1 MSKTSYADSGV
12 DIEAGTRTVDLI
24 KAKVNAT
31 HSSAVLNKIGAFASL
46 YDIKTIGAAYD
57 HPLLV
62 QSIDGVG
69 TKLIVAEMVE
79 SFYSV
84 GQDIVNHSCNDI
96 VVLGA
101 KPLTF
106 LDYIANEK
114 LNPEHVAEM
123 VSGMADACSEVGLS
137 LVGGET
143 AEMPGTY
150 ISGKH
155 DIAGCITGI
164 VEKSK
169 VITGE
174 HIKPGDIAFGLAS
187 NGLHTNGFSL
197 ARKVLFDVAKLSAGS
212 IIPELNAGLTESSK
226 TLADHL
232 LAVHVNYTKPI
243 HKLIDSGVQIAGLS
257 HITGGGFIDN
267 IPRVLPKDV
276 DMEIKV
282 GSWEVLPIFKL
293 IQELGRVEDQE
304 MYKVLNMGIGMIIIV
319 DKSERNNVTSIMSSM
334 PEFKLYEIG
343 QIIKGTRQ
351 VVLN

>member
-1 MSKTSYADSGV
+1 MSKTSYAQSGV

-31 HSSAVLNKIGAFASL
+31 HNAKVLNGIGAFGAL
-46 YDIKTIGAAYD
+46 YDIKAACEGYK
-57 HPLLV
+57 HPVLV

-69 TKLIVAEMVE
+69 TKLIIAEMME

-106 LDYIANEK
+106 LDYVANEK

-164 VEKSK
+164 VEKDRIIDGK
-169 VITGE
+169 N
-174 HIKPGDIAFGLAS
+174 IKAGDIAFGLS
-187 NGLHTNGFSL
+187 SSGLHTNGYSL
-197 ARKVLFDVAKLSAGS
+197 ARKVLFDIAKLSAEAV
-212 IIPELNAGLTESSK
+212 IPELNTDGSGKSLGE
-226 TLADHL
+226 HL
-232 LAVHVNYTKPI
+232 LAVHVNYTNAI
-243 HKLIDSGVQIAGLS
+243 HKLLDAGINISGLA

-267 IPRVLPKDV
+267 IPRVLPDDV
-276 DMEIKV
+276 DIEIKL
-282 GSWEVLPIFKL
+282 GSWDILPIFELIAKL
-293 IQELGRVEDQE
+293 GHVEERE
-304 MYKVLNMGIGMIIIV
+304 MYKVLNMGIGMVIIV
-319 DKSERNNVTSIMSSM
+319 DASERNNVINVMKNM
-334 PEFKLYEIG
+334 PEHKLYEIG
-343 QIIKGTRQ
+343 NIIKGSGE